1 MKVPDL
7 YCGKQLQCG
16 QGKPEVLGRGPTQ
29 VRGSAFIE
37 GPEIVGD
44 PGQFPGAA
52 GKGIPTELGSLMA
65 GQTGNEEMVPV
76 PFYAFIAT
84 SFARIKSFLK
94 VDTLLTVKVIKSKII
109 YAEVIMAKVKN
120 FAIPHP
126 SYKDKQ
132 LVYACLEGPE
142 NAVYVRG
149 HLKHKDTI
157 ELPPVWRDLVD
168 PASITVSLTS
178 NGTEQSLHVK
188 RITNN
193 QIVIQGRPGIPID
206 GFYHVYAER
215 KDVPKLI
222 TEVDV

>member
-7 YCGKQLQCG
+7 YCGKQLQVG
-16 QGKPEVLGRGPTQ
+16 QGKPELLGRGPTE
-29 VRGSAFIE
+29 VRGSAYIE
-37 GPEIVGD
+37 GPELCGD

-52 GKGIPTELGSLMA
+52 GKAIPTEIGNLMA
-65 GQTGNEEMVPV
+65 GQCTNEEMIPP
-76 PFYAFIAT
+76 PFYAFFAT
-84 SFARIKSFLK
+84 AYARIKSFLK

-157 ELPPVWRDLVD
+157 QLPPVWKDLVD
-168 PASITVSLTS
+168 PTSITVSLTS

-193 QIVIQGRPGIPID
+193 QVVIQGRPGIPID
-206 GFYHVYAER
+206 GYYHIFAER